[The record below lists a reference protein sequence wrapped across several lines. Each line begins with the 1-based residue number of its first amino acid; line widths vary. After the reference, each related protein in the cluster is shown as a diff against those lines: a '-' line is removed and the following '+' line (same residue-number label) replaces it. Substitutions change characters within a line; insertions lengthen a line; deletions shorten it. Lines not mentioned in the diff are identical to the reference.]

1 MRRHGDIMNAVG
13 LHRTLVSAFI
23 RPRWR
28 LVATTVA
35 GIMREEI
42 AGLIIIMRPGM
53 ATKGIMEAT
62 GIAGSNFN
70 RNKKWFSAR

>member
-1 MRRHGDIMNAVG
+1 
-13 LHRTLVSAFI
+13 
-23 RPRWR
+23 
-28 LVATTVA
+28 
-35 GIMREEI
+35 MREEI